1 MGFFH
6 SPPRTGSLTTAP
18 LEQQLL
24 SGQTATVII
33 HLKGW
38 WGRSVPAPA
47 ENTVRR
53 TFFGAWG
60 LGNEVTFLQ
69 VSSVGVC
76 LKHTSW
82 HVTRP
87 KDTDS
92 DVGNIP
98 FALARFNLLR
108 SYYRKGRMAA
118 SANVP
123 SFLESF
129 SPWTSRSTTPKPSD
143 DKESTTPTSALSN
156 QNRVD
161 HSIDLRHRLSLKDY
175 PSDCPKPNIRWF
187 YAVDVS
193 FIAVVALRLILLI
206 NLHRP
211 PSGNLW
217 LLI

>member
-1 MGFFH
+1 MARG
-6 SPPRTGSLTTAP
+6 
-18 LEQQLL
+18 
-24 SGQTATVII
+24 
-33 HLKGW
+33 
-38 WGRSVPAPA
+38 
-47 ENTVRR
+47 
-53 TFFGAWG
+53 G

-69 VSSVGVC
+69 VSSVSFNR
-76 LKHTSW
+76 TSW
-82 HVTRP
+82 SVTRL

-156 QNRVD
+156 QSRVD

-193 FIAVVALRLILLI
+193 FLAVLALELILLM
-206 NLHRP
+206 NSGRP

-217 LLI
+217 PLI

>member
-1 MGFFH
+1 MGLLH
-6 SPPRTGSLTTAP
+6 ALANAATPNARTSKRPDGPSEQP
-18 LEQQLL
+18 LRGKL
-24 SGQTATVII
+24 GPV
-33 HLKGW
+33 
-38 WGRSVPAPA
+38 RSVRAPA
-47 ENTVRR
+47 ETPFRVPSWRV
-53 TFFGAWG
+53 GG

-69 VSSVGVC
+69 VSPISFGC
-76 LKHTSW
+76 TSW
-82 HVTRP
+82 YVTRP

-92 DVGNIP
+92 NVGEIY

-129 SPWTSRSTTPKPSD
+129 SPWTSRSTTPKAGD
-143 DKESTTPTSALSN
+143 DKESPIPASALSN

-175 PSDCPKPNIRWF
+175 PNDCPKPNIRWF

-193 FIAVVALRLILLI
+193 FVVVLVLGTILLI
-206 NLHRP
+206 
-211 PSGNLW
+211 
-217 LLI
+217 I

>member
-1 MGFFH
+1 M
-6 SPPRTGSLTTAP
+6 
-18 LEQQLL
+18 
-24 SGQTATVII
+24 
-33 HLKGW
+33 
-38 WGRSVPAPA
+38 RSVRAPA
-47 ENTVRR
+47 ETP
-53 TFFGAWG
+53 FGVPSWRVEG

-69 VSSVGVC
+69 VSSVSFEG
-76 LKHTSW
+76 TSW
-82 HVTRP
+82 YVTRP

-92 DVGNIP
+92 NVGEIH

-129 SPWTSRSTTPKPSD
+129 SPWTSRSTTPKPGD
-143 DKESTTPTSALSN
+143 DKESTTPTSALNN

-193 FIAVVALRLILLI
+193 FVAVLALGLILLI
-206 NLHRP
+206 
-211 PSGNLW
+211 
-217 LLI
+217 I

>member
-1 MGFFH
+1 M
-6 SPPRTGSLTTAP
+6 
-18 LEQQLL
+18 
-24 SGQTATVII
+24 
-33 HLKGW
+33 
-38 WGRSVPAPA
+38 RSVRAPA
-47 ENTVRR
+47 ETP
-53 TFFGAWG
+53 FGVPSWRVGG

-69 VSSVGVC
+69 VSSVSFEA
-76 LKHTSW
+76 TSW
-82 HVTRP
+82 YVTRP

-92 DVGNIP
+92 NVGEIH

-129 SPWTSRSTTPKPSD
+129 SPWTSRSTTPKPGD

-193 FIAVVALRLILLI
+193 FVTVLALGLILLI
-206 NLHRP
+206 
-211 PSGNLW
+211 
-217 LLI
+217 I

>member
-1 MGFFH
+1 MEPQWSFISRAVGGGQYGH
-6 SPPRTGSLTTAP
+6 QWKHRSPY
-18 LEQQLL
+18 LL
-24 SGQTATVII
+24 FWRV
-33 HLKGW
+33 
-38 WGRSVPAPA
+38 
-47 ENTVRR
+47 
-53 TFFGAWG
+53 WG

-69 VSSVGVC
+69 VSSISFDC
-76 LKHTSW
+76 TSW
-82 HVTRP
+82 YVTRP

-129 SPWTSRSTTPKPSD
+129 SPWTSRSTTPKLSD

-193 FIAVVALRLILLI
+193 FVAVLALGLILLI

-217 LLI
+217 LSI